1 MASYVGVSDLNAD
14 LSGFR
19 PDLTLTSSTE
29 PTLVQAGTVR
39 DRIEAEANAAMKRA
53 GYSVPV
59 SSSDSPY
66 AWGTIY
72 LALIGAVAAF
82 VYRARGYTPATGDMS
97 DDVVV
102 LETKHREFLEAV
114 AGVPGY
120 LVDATTI
127 TGGPEIPV
135 APPIRSIF
143 TDDTDIVDDAT
154 DGRAFKRSDRF

>member
-19 PDLTLTSSTE
+19 PDQTLTSSTE
-29 PTLVQAGTVR
+29 PTLVQAGVVR

-53 GYSVPV
+53 GYTVPV

-72 LALIGAVAAF
+72 LALISGVSAY
-82 VYRARGYTPATGDMS
+82 VYRARGYTPVTGDMS
-97 DDVVV
+97 NDVVA
-102 LETKHREFLEAV
+102 LEAKHQEFLEAV
-114 AGVPGY
+114 ANVPGY

-127 TGGPEIPV
+127 TGGPEVPV
-135 APPIRSIF
+135 APPMRSIF
-143 TDDTDIVDDAT
+143 TDDTDIVDDAK
-154 DGRAFKRSDRF
+154 DGRAFQRSDRF